1 MTYSIKDQINF
12 EASDNTKDTT
22 LIEMI
27 VKAEEQVESKIGS
40 EEMKDYP
47 NMLFEAQAM
56 AFWMVN
62 KGFHIRRLENQV
74 EQLVSDIAKMHKIIK
89 NLKKEEDTEIADR

>member
-1 MTYSIKDQINF
+1 MTYSIEDQINF

-62 KGFHIRRLENQV
+62 KGFHIRRLEDQV
-74 EQLVSDIAKMHKIIK
+74 KHMFAEVEKMREIIK
-89 NLKKEEDTEIADR
+89 SLKKEEDTEIADR

>member
-27 VKAEEQVESKIGS
+27 VKAEEQVESQIGS

-62 KGFHIRRLENQV
+62 KGFHIRRLEDQV
-74 EQLVSDIAKMHKIIK
+74 KHMFAEVEKMREIIK
-89 NLKKEEDTEIADR
+89 SLKKEGDTEIADR